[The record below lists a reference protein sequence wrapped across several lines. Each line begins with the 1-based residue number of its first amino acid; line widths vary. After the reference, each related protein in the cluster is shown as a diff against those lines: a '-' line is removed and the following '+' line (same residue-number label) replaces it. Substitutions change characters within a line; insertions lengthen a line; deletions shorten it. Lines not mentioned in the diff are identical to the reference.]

1 MVRYLLSLFLSIL
14 FHVGILFLVLT
25 LFPLEKV
32 QVSKQAIPIAV
43 IEVRVLKRS
52 LATSSLPL
60 PQRPASLEKK
70 RGKQLAS
77 ERQTL
82 TPAPEAISPVLP
94 APPAPPAPP
103 ASLRSDEVEAR
114 FSEYIATVGKKIKK
128 KFTLL
133 LPREFN
139 QDLVCVV
146 VLKLNQDGSVKNSA
160 ILQSSG
166 KEEYDQLVLRAIE
179 NSAPFAEVPEECI
192 PEISERGLEVN
203 FKLR

>member
-1 MVRYLLSLFLSIL
+1 M
-14 FHVGILFLVLT
+14 LT

-82 TPAPEAISPVLP
+82 TPAPEAISPVL
-94 APPAPPAPP
+94 PAPPAPP